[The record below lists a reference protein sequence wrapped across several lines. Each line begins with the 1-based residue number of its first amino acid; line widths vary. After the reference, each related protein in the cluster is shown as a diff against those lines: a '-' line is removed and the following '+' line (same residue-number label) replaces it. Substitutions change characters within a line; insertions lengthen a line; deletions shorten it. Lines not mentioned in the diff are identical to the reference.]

1 MACGGRRS
9 RATSSPV
16 CVDWSHCRTGFRAT
30 QEIKS
35 GTRAGLCVRLDL
47 GANSHAA
54 TLSTMLPAPHAGCP
68 RGDPATGRS
77 VGTTR
82 ANIEARCFKELL
94 KLILPCAPSL
104 RSSLACPTTPSRAAR
119 PGTPDEKS
127 SRDIM
132 VSLVFSLNIEFSLQI
147 FESGLH

>member
-47 GANSHAA
+47 GVNSHAA
-54 TLSTMLPAPHAGCP
+54 TPSTMLPAPHAGCP

-82 ANIEARCFKELL
+82 ANIEGQMLQRAFETHPPMRSFPQV
-94 KLILPCAPSL
+94 ITSL
-104 RSSLACPTTPSRAAR
+104 SRHPQPGCPA
-119 PGTPDEKS
+119 GDPDEKS